1 MAVMHFKQVQR
12 FILVKNV
19 GGGGGWATLK
29 ELV

>member
-19 GGGGGWATLK
+19 GGGGWATLK